1 MGRATSAILKGFD
14 NLNDQITVIA
24 TTNLFKHF
32 DKALSRRFDLIVDF
46 NRYTQE
52 DLQEIAESILNNFL
66 SKYKIG
72 YRNTRL
78 FRKILDLQK
87 KKPCPSEMKKILRNA
102 VCFCDETIEGDYLGR
117 VYELLTGGTTGNLH
131 RLHEQGFTV
140 REIEILSGVS
150 KSQVARFLNTPQQT
164 AGTSKPYKNGIPQ
177 RNRRNLYAKRL
188 DEINLAE
195 VYKKGEE
202 EVVWGQGK
210 PNLHY

>member
-1 MGRATSAILKGFD
+1 
-14 NLNDQITVIA
+14 LN
-24 TTNLFKHF
+24 
-32 DKALSRRFDLIVDF
+32 S
-46 NRYTQE
+46 
-52 DLQEIAESILNNFL
+52 FL

-72 YRNTRL
+72 YHNTRL
-78 FRKILDLQK
+78 FRKILGLQK
-87 KKPCPSEMKKILRNA
+87 KMPCPSEMKKILRNA

-117 VYELLTGGTTGNLH
+117 IYELLTGGTTDNLH

-202 EVVWGQGK
+202 EVVWG
-210 PNLHY
+210 